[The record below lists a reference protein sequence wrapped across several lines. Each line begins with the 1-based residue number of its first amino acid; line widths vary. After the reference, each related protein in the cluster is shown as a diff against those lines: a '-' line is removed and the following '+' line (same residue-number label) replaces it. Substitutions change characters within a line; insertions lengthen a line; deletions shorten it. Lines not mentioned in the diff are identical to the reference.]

1 MFDIFYIGN
10 KPTVNL
16 VTMQV
21 SSIEEALVLC
31 RTKFCWIL
39 HYLCDYSGFDLLWEP
54 KPWEA
59 HYQHA
64 FKSQWQQDS
73 GTYLIPKK
81 GASEIYYNEICINRF
96 EDKTNWEIP
105 DGIDI
110 TGFDFSWHPD
120 LLDDPF
126 IYQFGT
132 QWQKTGGPK
141 YTVPAAITTKYV
153 RDQVV
158 TVHPSM
164 ENWEIPD
171 GIDIDGFDFSW
182 HPDGSEPP
190 YIYQFGTQWQKTGGP
205 KYTVPDAKTTKYTS
219 QVVVENINVAT
230 EVYLID
236 HGNPETEN
244 VIGQLES
251 KGLTIKKKARFI
263 SSYHGTLK
271 RILSLETN
279 EFVWVC
285 SSVCDYSDFDF
296 SWHPEKWQGTMFHVF
311 PSNEQKFGDTFLI
324 NTSSFNTRIR
334 STEILEWYDTLNF
347 VSDIPVKRWGIETVN
362 VRDDSIVDNVLAHT
376 FTSPLVLFS
385 NKDVEDIP
393 TVNLWREKTRTV
405 VPLSNGANSTVVP
418 RDAKNHIIAQL
429 YDYPFID
436 KTHRK
441 DNIDDPLDILFISN
455 GESNADEHWD
465 HLLTV
470 TKNAPN
476 RVIRIDGVKGRAEA
490 YQTASTASNT
500 AWAFNVFAKLKVNP
514 EFDWSWQPDRMQESK
529 HYIFNAKNPITGL
542 EYGHMGMIAYNKK
555 LVLKNKAEGLDFTLD
570 QEHEV
575 VPLLSG
581 IAYYANDIGTA
592 WRSAF
597 REVLKLK
604 DDDSGN
610 VETEYRLS
618 KWLSSNNTEL
628 GIWSQR
634 GAEDAVEYY
643 EAVDGN
649 FEKLKLSYEWDWLN
663 DYFNE
668 KYGEEH
674 VL

>member
-96 EDKTNWEIP
+96 EDKT
-105 DGIDI
+105 
-110 TGFDFSWHPD
+110 
-120 LLDDPF
+120 
-126 IYQFGT
+126 
-132 QWQKTGGPK
+132 
-141 YTVPAAITTKYV
+141 
-153 RDQVV
+153 
-158 TVHPSM
+158 
-164 ENWEIPD
+164 NWEIPD

-285 SSVCDYSDFDF
+285 SSVCDYSDFDLD
-296 SWHPEKWQGTMFHVF
+296 
-311 PSNEQKFGDTFLI
+311 FGFGSCTTYHI
-324 NTSSFNTRIR
+324 N
-334 STEILEWYDTLNF
+334 
-347 VSDIPVKRWGIETVN
+347 P
-362 VRDDSIVDNVLAHT
+362 
-376 FTSPLVLFS
+376 
-385 NKDVEDIP
+385 
-393 TVNLWREKTRTV
+393 
-405 VPLSNGANSTVVP
+405 
-418 RDAKNHIIAQL
+418 
-429 YDYPFID
+429 
-436 KTHRK
+436 
-441 DNIDDPLDILFISN
+441 
-455 GESNADEHWD
+455 
-465 HLLTV
+465 
-470 TKNAPN
+470 
-476 RVIRIDGVKGRAEA
+476 
-490 YQTASTASNT
+490 
-500 AWAFNVFAKLKVNP
+500 
-514 EFDWSWQPDRMQESK
+514 
-529 HYIFNAKNPITGL
+529 PITAKRIIVAA
-542 EYGHMGMIAYNKK
+542 H
-555 LVLKNKAEGLDFTLD
+555 
-570 QEHEV
+570 
-575 VPLLSG
+575 
-581 IAYYANDIGTA
+581 
-592 WRSAF
+592 
-597 REVLKLK
+597 
-604 DDDSGN
+604 
-610 VETEYRLS
+610 
-618 KWLSSNNTEL
+618 
-628 GIWSQR
+628 
-634 GAEDAVEYY
+634 
-643 EAVDGN
+643 
-649 FEKLKLSYEWDWLN
+649 
-663 DYFNE
+663 
-668 KYGEEH
+668 
-674 VL
+674 